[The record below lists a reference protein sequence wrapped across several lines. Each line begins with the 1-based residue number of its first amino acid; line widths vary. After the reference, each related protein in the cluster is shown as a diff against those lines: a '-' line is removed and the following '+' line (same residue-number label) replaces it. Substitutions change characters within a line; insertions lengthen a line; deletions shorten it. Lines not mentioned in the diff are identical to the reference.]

1 MIPQTRQI
9 HGHDVLDF
17 MMASGRSF
25 TRAPL
30 VAAIRERFGAG
41 AQFHT
46 CSADGMSA
54 EQLIEFLTQHGKLT
68 GTDEGFTVA
77 TDRICAR

>member
-1 MIPQTRQI
+1 MIPQTCQI

-17 MMASGRSF
+17 MAASGRSF
-25 TRAPL
+25 TRDTLA
-30 VAAIRERFGAG
+30 AAIRERFSAG

-46 CSADGMSA
+46 CSANGMSA
-54 EQLIEFLTQHGKLT
+54 EQLIEFLAQRGKFC

-77 TDRICAR
+77 TDRVCSH